1 MHNYMVLSVHK
12 NTALSRLEKKNED
25 ATLEVKEEFSTFL
38 VKNFEDQLQVLK
50 EEGITWTLS

>member
-12 NTALSRLEKKNED
+12 NTALSRLKKNED

-38 VKNFEDQLQVLK
+38 VKNFEDQLQVLI

>member
-12 NTALSRLEKKNED
+12 NTALSRLKKNED